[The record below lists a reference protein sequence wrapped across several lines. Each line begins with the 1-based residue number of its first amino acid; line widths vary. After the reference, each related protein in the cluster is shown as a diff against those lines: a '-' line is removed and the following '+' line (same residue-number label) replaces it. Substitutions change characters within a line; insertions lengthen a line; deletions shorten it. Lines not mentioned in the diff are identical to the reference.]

1 MRCCRIHGW
10 LFFSIRSCQIDANI
24 FGMEST
30 SSASRSLGSLA
41 VSSHEVELSLLFCD
55 PLYPTLPPAQH
66 SSPCIVTAGLLVCL
80 STRFE
85 LCLSMGCN
93 LSIFILPM
101 GFPGVTRG
109 KEPSW
114 QCSRCKEVQVRSLG
128 WEDPLEKGMTTHSSI
143 FA

>member
-1 MRCCRIHGW
+1 MPI
-10 LFFSIRSCQIDANI
+10 
-24 FGMEST
+24 
-30 SSASRSLGSLA
+30 SLAWSLRLLHLGLWEAFA
-41 VSSHEVELSLLFCD
+41 VSSHKAELSLLFCE

-80 STRFE
+80 SIRFE
-85 LCLSMGCN
+85 LCLSMGYN
-93 LSIFILPM
+93 FSIFILPM

-143 FA
+143 FAWRIS